1 MIFKKY
7 ILYVFNTL
15 KQWQTV
21 MKFSVLKWRIKNY
34 TVESNFFLKRPAYDE
49 ARGTTE
55 PHIS

>member
-21 MKFSVLKWRIKNY
+21 MKFSVLKWRIKND

-49 ARGTTE
+49 VRGTTE